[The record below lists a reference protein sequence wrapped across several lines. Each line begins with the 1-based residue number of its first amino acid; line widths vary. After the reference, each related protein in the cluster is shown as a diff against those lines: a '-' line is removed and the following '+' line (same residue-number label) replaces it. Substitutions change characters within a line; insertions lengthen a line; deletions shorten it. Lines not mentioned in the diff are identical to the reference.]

1 MPCLKAASN
10 SNSNIKGAQE
20 KRVSLS
26 QWNLQF
32 ICDPSLSSSSSSDP
46 VSPPP
51 SEGDSDIED
60 EEEEE
65 EEEETDMVTALR
77 NARAKAIAKAVKE
90 MAIADG
96 TYVRKPKVP
105 KGGSVDA
112 AASVP
117 QVEVPYSY
125 WTPTQVS
132 TGGWVGLG
140 VGGAGGGAGAAVQS
154 PTSQDLERL
163 QRDLEAQSFVN
174 EGNHFIAQLQHGYC
188 CLILQYDT

>member
-10 SNSNIKGAQE
+10 INNNFKGAQD
-20 KRVSLS
+20 KRAPLS
-26 QWNLQF
+26 HWNLQF
-32 ICDPSLSSSSSSDP
+32 ICDPSPSSTSDP
-46 VSPPP
+46 VSAPPI
-51 SEGDSDIED
+51 ENDSDVD

-65 EEEETDMVTALR
+65 EEAEEETDMVTALR
-77 NARAKAIAKAVKE
+77 NARAKAIAKAAKE

-105 KGGSVDA
+105 KGGSADA

-132 TGGWVGLG
+132 KGGWVGLG
-140 VGGAGGGAGAAVQS
+140 VGGAGGGGGAVES

-174 EGNHFIAQLQHGYC
+174 EGK
-188 CLILQYDT
+188 

>member
-1 MPCLKAASN
+1 MPCLKAANNIN
-10 SNSNIKGAQE
+10 SNVKGAQD
-20 KRVSLS
+20 KRAPLS

-32 ICDPSLSSSSSSDP
+32 ICDPSPSSSTTNP

-51 SEGDSDIED
+51 SEGDSDVDE

-77 NARAKAIAKAVKE
+77 NARAKAIAKAAKE

-105 KGGSVDA
+105 KGGSADA

-132 TGGWVGLG
+132 KGGWMGLG
-140 VGGAGGGAGAAVQS
+140 VGGAGGGAGGGGGGAVQS

-163 QRDLEAQSFVN
+163 RRDLEAQSVVN
-174 EGNHFIAQLQHGYC
+174 TGN
-188 CLILQYDT
+188 